1 MEVGPGHVKSERPSG
16 AAGYDLRLEIE
27 LDPLVTG
34 ASTVPAILSHEIF
47 VLAEEKQLLRH
58 EGPYPA
64 DKLVSKR
71 EITRCPR
78 KTDGPALDVDIVEDP
93 G

>member
-1 MEVGPGHVKSERPSG
+1 M
-16 AAGYDLRLEIE
+16 EIE

-58 EGPYPA
+58 ESPHPA
-64 DKLVSKR
+64 EKLAGKR
-71 EITRCPR
+71 EIARYPR
-78 KTDGPALDVDIVEDP
+78 ETDAPALDIGIVENP